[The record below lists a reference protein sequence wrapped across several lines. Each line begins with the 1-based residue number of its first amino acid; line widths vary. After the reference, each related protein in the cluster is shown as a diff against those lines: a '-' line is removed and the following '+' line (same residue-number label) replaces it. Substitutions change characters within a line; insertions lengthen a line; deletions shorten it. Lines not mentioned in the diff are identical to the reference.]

1 MTKAVDIG
9 RFRKVTLG
17 ALPWDMGPQTAMQR
31 AGKVVEPVV
40 HVDAETGRRVNP
52 NGVLRTRRER
62 WVDRY
67 LRRGLLSDGQYA
79 VACELIAA
87 SEGQAAQDPL
97 AALRVDR
104 SYGDVDPMVGY
115 VDGRQKFRRMWVL
128 VPLSSRP
135 VMDHVL
141 VQDQSLRSMAGCID
155 GRTEAR
161 HLGRLLVGLDALIA
175 GWSVPRTQPS

>member
-40 HVDAETGRRVNP
+40 HLDPETGKRSNP

-67 LRRGLLSDGQYA
+67 LRQGRLTTGQYA
-79 VACELIAA
+79 VACELIDAA
-87 SEGQAAQDPL
+87 EGRAAQDPL
-97 AALRVDR
+97 ASLRVDR
-104 SYGDVDPMVGY
+104 SYGDVDPMAAH
-115 VDGRQKFRRMWVL
+115 VDGRAKFRQMWAL
-128 VPLSSRP
+128 VPVSSQP
-135 VMDHVL
+135 VLDHVL
-141 VQDQSLRSMAGCID
+141 VQDRSLRSMAGCID

-161 HLGRLLVGLDALIA
+161 HLGRLLAGLDALIA
-175 GWSVPRTQPS
+175 LWSAPKVQPS